1 MSSVYGD
8 EVLCLLDSLSVSS
21 FVIFVA
27 AVVRVD
33 DERLSSV
40 AEAF

>member
-1 MSSVYGD
+1 MVMKCFVFSILFQSA
-8 EVLCLLDSLSVSS
+8 L

>member
-1 MSSVYGD
+1 MVMKRFVFSILFQSA
-8 EVLCLLDSLSVSS
+8 S

>member
-1 MSSVYGD
+1 MVMKRFVFSILFQSA
-8 EVLCLLDSLSVSS
+8 S

-27 AVVRVD
+27 VVVRVD

-40 AEAF
+40 AESF

>member
-1 MSSVYGD
+1 MVMKRFVFSILFQSA
-8 EVLCLLDSLSVSS
+8 S

-27 AVVRVD
+27 AVVLID